1 MSSMTTIDVILA
13 LQSSIITETNTPP
26 LSLQLDGDFFLHLR
40 GDSDSNS
47 SQVHLR
53 GDIEMKF
60 MGKNDQIKF
69 LKKTV
74 FIEFFGGDATKAKT
88 SAYNCLL

>member
-26 LSLQLDGDFFLHLR
+26 FSLQLDGEYFLHLR
-40 GDSDSNS
+40 GDSDFKS

-53 GDIEMKF
+53 GDIDSNSSQVVNLGTLF
-60 MGKNDQIKF
+60 CGK
-69 LKKTV
+69 
-74 FIEFFGGDATKAKT
+74 
-88 SAYNCLL
+88 